1 MNLKSTDWDTLR
13 HSIYDARRMYFD
25 STADRRAV
33 IQHEQRS
40 DVMPRKDYTVELNG
54 LIATDVNT
62 NFQTLWQ
69 GQIEAGAP
77 YSHNASPAPVTTLS
91 ASSNDGVPMQI
102 VRTMPSPHHDYS
114 ILETYL
120 NAVRNA
126 NDYILIEDQ
135 YWRAPLLV
143 DAIMSRM
150 AVRPSLQ
157 LVVVTNDVDE
167 WTDPGCF
174 WTATTHQWLQ
184 TTFPDRYHAVRM
196 ASFASTELDDGRRVR
211 GEFQDVFIHSKLLI
225 VDDLFMS
232 VGSANTNHRGFLY
245 EYELNVNVFGRQF
258 VRPIRED
265 VISHLLGREAAPRTE
280 EWIEQLGRAS
290 RWNAH
295 AYRWWQINDGW
306 ASSNLESLP
315 REARPSGFVYPL
327 HIRSPQDC
335 FIEAIGQDVTG
346 ER

>member
-1 MNLKSTDWDTLR
+1 
-13 HSIYDARRMYFD
+13 
-25 STADRRAV
+25 
-33 IQHEQRS
+33 
-40 DVMPRKDYTVELNG
+40 
-54 LIATDVNT
+54 
-62 NFQTLWQ
+62 
-69 GQIEAGAP
+69 
-77 YSHNASPAPVTTLS
+77 
-91 ASSNDGVPMQI
+91 
-102 VRTMPSPHHDYS
+102 
-114 ILETYL
+114 
-120 NAVRNA
+120 
-126 NDYILIEDQ
+126 
-135 YWRAPLLV
+135 
-143 DAIMSRM
+143 
-150 AVRPSLQ
+150 
-157 LVVVTNDVDE
+157 
-167 WTDPGCF
+167 
-174 WTATTHQWLQ
+174 
-184 TTFPDRYHAVRM
+184 M
-196 ASFASTELDDGRRVR
+196 ASFASTELDDGRRVS
-211 GEFQDVFIHSKLLI
+211 EFQDVFIHSKLLI

-306 ASSNLESLP
+306 ASSDLESLP

-335 FIEAIGQDVTG
+335 FIEGIGQDVTG